1 MKIGLVNRKLG
12 TRKGEIRKKNQ
23 IWKGIFSKKHYPFLK
38 KKKTKTNWFYANG
51 FGYFVPSSWHVNYF
65 ELKLSF

>member
-23 IWKGIFSKKHYPFLK
+23 IWKRIFSKKHYPFLK
-38 KKKTKTNWFYANG
+38 KKKKKQIDFMQMVLDIL
-51 FGYFVPSSWHVNYF
+51 FHLPEHVNYF